1 MGERLITFTGA
12 TVLVGLLFGA
22 GPAWA
27 GDAPVWKPTR
37 FEIEA
42 RYFVVNEVEGASL
55 VNGPV
60 EGSSLDLVRDT
71 GLDEKDNLDL
81 RFNVRTGEA
90 GRVRFAFGRLD
101 FEGVGTV
108 DRPVFWQGA
117 FFQAGTDVA
126 STLRQQYYRA
136 EWIGQFIRLGD
147 GVFRA
152 GTAVNLHGTVA
163 RSDALTGPSLY
174 FRWYSSLNPDVFGD
188 HYSLNQDALLAS
200 DLASPFELEL
210 PMGTQAIA
218 FAASDQPGEDQSAF
232 DAITLGTVTGGTEGD
247 SPCVIHVL
255 KAEIRQPKDGD
266 QVAARDLVLRAEAP
280 WAWGQDG
287 YHLRNRLAYAW
298 RLEPNEGPPGR
309 PTYESGP
316 LGRTSL
322 VFCSSD
328 STLAYA
334 VGEAL
339 GDKVSNY
346 IGSYRIKLAVLA
358 VSDTGAERDRVEA
371 VIGVTLS

>member
-152 GTAVNLHGTVA
+152 GPILGVHVWKAKV
-163 RSDALTGPSLY
+163 R
-174 FRWYSSLNPDVFGD
+174 
-188 HYSLNQDALLAS
+188 LAS
-200 DLASPFELEL
+200 DTIPDGVRETFNNIAPAVGLAVDFQPHRVVDFFVE
-210 PMGTQAIA
+210 
-218 FAASDQPGEDQSAF
+218 ASGFDQSAAGWHLDAEGGVRLYFSRNVGAVVSYRHLEF
-232 DAITLGTVTGGTEGD
+232 DAEDTA
-247 SPCVIHVL
+247 SPNFAKW
-255 KAEIRQPKDGD
+255 KARGPFAGVNIR
-266 QVAARDLVLRAEAP
+266 
-280 WAWGQDG
+280 
-287 YHLRNRLAYAW
+287 
-298 RLEPNEGPPGR
+298 
-309 PTYESGP
+309 
-316 LGRTSL
+316 
-322 VFCSSD
+322 F
-328 STLAYA
+328 
-334 VGEAL
+334 
-339 GDKVSNY
+339 
-346 IGSYRIKLAVLA
+346 
-358 VSDTGAERDRVEA
+358 
-371 VIGVTLS
+371 